1 MVGERLHGTDGIR
14 GKVSEDI
21 DDENPIEKL
30 IFQREFSPNLS
41 YIIGLSSGVAISE
54 QSDNSE
60 PLVVIGWDR
69 RDGNSKIV
77 ENIQN
82 GLSNSGCRT
91 QLVGEVPTPGLHHC
105 LLLLNADAGMMIT
118 ASHNPASDS
127 GVKLFDKNGY
137 KTMPKFEDKISELAW
152 EFSLNLDSRPRLNSE
167 KMPLFDGMTAYR
179 KHLKKW
185 VDLIPTVVGVSKD
198 GLSNGT
204 AEQGLILDCSGG
216 AATDWLSFG
225 LTRRGLLCEEV
236 SSRDEPINQN
246 CGAGEFNS
254 TDSWTNIELM
264 EREHEHLLLEE
275 IGNRLRA
282 NDGMAPWSK
291 GQLVAAALDGDGDR
305 CLLLEATDDGIKI
318 VDGDQMAF
326 DWLKSLIY
334 NGNED
339 LTLAHSIESD
349 LFLPATCTNMG
360 IKTIQTA
367 IGDRW
372 LSDALTRNINKERNL
387 ILGSSMPALCGCEDS
402 GHIVMPVPH
411 PNQQNCWAM
420 AGDGAATLIAQL
432 YARTRLSDE
441 RVDIQRGWKTRQS
454 IKGTNRALWDGK
466 NDLADEVV
474 ELIEDHIPGAILSR
488 EIIEGESSLLLLEGD
503 LSGERLSI
511 GIRNSGTE
519 AKTSLTIKSEI
530 TEFGDLAT
538 QLIAFLSAKLVA

>member
-1 MVGERLHGTDGIR
+1 M
-14 GKVSEDI
+14 
-21 DDENPIEKL
+21 PI
-30 IFQREFSPNLS
+30 
-41 YIIGLSSGVAISE
+41 
-54 QSDNSE
+54 
-60 PLVVIGWDR
+60 
-69 RDGNSKIV
+69 
-77 ENIQN
+77 
-82 GLSNSGCRT
+82 
-91 QLVGEVPTPGLHHC
+91 
-105 LLLLNADAGMMIT
+105 
-118 ASHNPASDS
+118 
-127 GVKLFDKNGY
+127 
-137 KTMPKFEDKISELAW
+137 FEDKISELAW
-152 EFSLNLDSRPRLNSE
+152 EFALNLDSRPKLDSE

-198 GLSNGT
+198 GLSSGT

-264 EREHEHLLLEE
+264 EREQEHLLLEE

-326 DWLKSLIY
+326 DWLNSLIY

-402 GHIVMPVPH
+402 GHIVMPVAH

-474 ELIEDHIPGAILSR
+474 ALIEDYIPEAILSR

>member
-21 DDENPIEKL
+21 SGENPIEKL
-30 IFQREFSPNLS
+30 IFQREFTPALS
-41 YIIGLSSGVAISE
+41 HIIGLSSGVAISE
-54 QSDNSE
+54 ISDNSE

-77 ENIQN
+77 EHIQN

-127 GVKLFDKNGY
+127 GVKLFDNNGY
-137 KTMPKFEDKISELAW
+137 KTMPMFEDKISELAW
-152 EFSLNLDSRPRLNSE
+152 SFSLNPDSQPRFNSK
-167 KMPLFDGMTAYR
+167 KMPFFDGMTAYR
-179 KHLKKW
+179 KYLKKW
-185 VDLIPTVVGVSKD
+185 IDMIPHVVGVSKD
-198 GLSNGT
+198 DISNST
-204 AEQGLILDCSGG
+204 TEQGLILDCSGG

-236 SSRDEPINQN
+236 SSRDDPINKN

-264 EREHEHLLLEE
+264 ENEHQHLLLEE
-275 IGNRLRA
+275 IGNRLRS

-305 CLLLEATDDGIKI
+305 CLLLEATNDGVKI

-326 DWLKSLIY
+326 DWLNSMIF
-334 NGNED
+334 NGNDD

-349 LFLPATCTNMG
+349 LFLPATCTDMG

-372 LSDALTRNINKERNL
+372 LSDALIENTNQEGVL
-387 ILGSSMPALCGCEDS
+387 IQDYSMPALCGCEDS

-411 PNQQNCWAM
+411 PNEQNCWSL

-432 YARTRLSDE
+432 FARARLSDE
-441 RVDIQRGWKTRQS
+441 RIDIPRGWKIRQP

-466 NDLADEVV
+466 NALSDEVV
-474 ELIEDHIPGAILSR
+474 QLIQDKLPKAKLSR
-488 EIIEGESSLLLLEGD
+488 KIIEGESSLLLLEGH

-519 AKTSLTIKSEI
+519 AKTSLTIKSER
-530 TEFGDLAT
+530 TEFGELAT
-538 QLIAFLSAKLVA
+538 QLIEFLSGKLID